1 MVSQPTKPAKRGRK
15 PRPPVRAADIKQLK
29 YFKPIQKLLR
39 RLHAHKDC
47 PNRKLHYDELLAL
60 LLLHF
65 FNPVLTGQRALEQ
78 ASKLRKVQEKL
89 GMKGTSLGSLSES
102 ASIFSPELV
111 YAVVQELAGA
121 VQAQDAPARPTG
133 LEEEW
138 AVVAVDGTL
147 LDALPRM
154 AWALWL
160 DKEHRGLKL
169 VLQFD
174 VLRSV
179 PQTPVVGNAHI
190 NEKDAL
196 RQHLVPGCLY
206 RRRGSLAR
214 ALVDGGFAEYRFF
227 EEIRQAGSSFVG
239 RLKDNAV
246 WQVVQERP
254 LTEADR
260 RAGVV
265 FDQGVRLGSPSKQDD
280 LSAPVRVVK
289 VHVKNPPGAGLARR
303 RSRVSSKKTF
313 RHRPEEYDL
322 LLVTDR
328 MDLAA
333 EAIAVLFR
341 YRWTI
346 ELFFRWLKCLLG
358 LRHLI
363 FESANGV
370 KTLIYAA
377 LIASLLVVLWTGRKP
392 TKRTWEMIQLYFQGW
407 AALDEL
413 EAHIAKL
420 EKTTR

>member
-196 RQHLVPGCLY
+196 RQHSCPAVCTGGAEAL
-206 RRRGSLAR
+206 R
-214 ALVDGGFAEYRFF
+214 APWWTGA
-227 EEIRQAGSSFVG
+227 
-239 RLKDNAV
+239 
-246 WQVVQERP
+246 
-254 LTEADR
+254 
-260 RAGVV
+260 
-265 FDQGVRLGSPSKQDD
+265 SPSTA
-280 LSAPVRVVK
+280 SSRRFGRREARSW
-289 VHVKNPPGAGLARR
+289 GA
-303 RSRVSSKKTF
+303 
-313 RHRPEEYDL
+313 
-322 LLVTDR
+322 
-328 MDLAA
+328 
-333 EAIAVLFR
+333 
-341 YRWTI
+341 
-346 ELFFRWLKCLLG
+346 
-358 LRHLI
+358 
-363 FESANGV
+363 
-370 KTLIYAA
+370 
-377 LIASLLVVLWTGRKP
+377 
-392 TKRTWEMIQLYFQGW
+392 
-407 AALDEL
+407 
-413 EAHIAKL
+413 
-420 EKTTR
+420 

>member
-29 YFKPIQKLLR
+29 YFRPIKKLLR
-39 RLHAHKDC
+39 RLHDHKDC
-47 PNRKLHYDELLAL
+47 RNRKLHYDELLAL
-60 LLLHF
+60 VLLHF

-102 ASIFSPELV
+102 ASLFSPELL
-111 YAVVQELAGA
+111 YEVVQELAAG

-133 LEEEW
+133 LDEEL

-160 DKEHRGLKL
+160 DEEHRGLKL

-179 PQTPVVGNAHI
+179 PQTPVVGDANI

-196 RQHLVPGCLY
+196 RQHLLPGRLY
-206 RRRGSLAR
+206 
-214 ALVDGGFAEYRFF
+214 LVDGGFAEYRFF
-227 EEIRQAGSSFVG
+227 EEIRQARSSFVG

-246 WQVVQERP
+246 WDVVAERP
-254 LTEADR
+254 LSDKDR
-260 RAGVV
+260 QAGVV
-265 FDQGVRLGSPSKQDD
+265 FDQVVRLGSASKQDD

-313 RHRPEEYDL
+313 RHRPEAYDL

-333 EAIAVLFR
+333 EVIALLFR

-346 ELFFRWLKCLLG
+346 ELFFRWLKCLLR

-420 EKTTR
+420 EKTRS